1 MAGMIAQGL
10 LAGAAGTLALDIYTY
25 ADIFATARPASSLPS
40 TTVQKI
46 AEQFDIT
53 GLAGDGDDASN
64 RRSGAGALLG
74 YGVGLGAAAGYAFV
88 RPLFRSWL
96 PWPIAGAL
104 LGAATLVVSEGSST
118 ALGATDWS
126 QWTPSEWLADIV
138 PRTVYGLTV
147 AAVCE
152 RFLQEREERRA
163 PERLP
168 ADP

>member
-1 MAGMIAQGL
+1 MIAQGL
-10 LAGAAGTLALDIYTY
+10 LFFFYVTVSIEIYTY
-25 ADIFATARPASSLPS
+25 VDILATARPPSSLPS
-40 TTVQKI
+40 TTVQKL
-46 AEQFDIT
+46 AEQLDIAP
-53 GLAGDGDDASN
+53 LASDDGDAPKN

-74 YGVGLGAAAGYAFV
+74 YGVGLGAATGYALIRPFV
-88 RPLFRSWL
+88 RSWL
-96 PWPIAGAL
+96 PWPVAGAL

-147 AAVCE
+147 AAICE
-152 RFLQEREERRA
+152 RFLQERDER
-163 PERLP
+163 PHDERLS

>member
-1 MAGMIAQGL
+1 MIAQGL

-25 ADIFATARPASSLPS
+25 ADILATARAPSSLPS

-46 AEQFDIT
+46 AEQLNVSA
-53 GLAGDGDDASN
+53 LASDDGDAPKN

-74 YGVGLGAAAGYAFV
+74 YGVGLGAATGYALI
-88 RPLFRSWL
+88 RPLVRSWL

-104 LGAATLVVSEGSST
+104 LGAATLVASEGSST

-147 AAVCE
+147 AAICE
-152 RFLQEREERRA
+152 RFLQELDDRRA
-163 PERLP
+163 SVRHP